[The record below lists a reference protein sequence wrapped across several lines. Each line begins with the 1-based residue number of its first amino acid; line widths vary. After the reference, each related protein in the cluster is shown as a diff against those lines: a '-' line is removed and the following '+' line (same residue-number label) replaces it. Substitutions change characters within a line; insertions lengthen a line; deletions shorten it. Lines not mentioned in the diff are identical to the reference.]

1 MKATTVFRNLLKSD
15 ETIVMPGSHDP
26 LSASIVASAGFKAVY
41 ISGAGAAAAVLNAP
55 DLGLMTMTEVIRQS
69 TNIVNAVSIPVIAD
83 SDTGYGDALN
93 VTRAAREFQ
102 KAGVAGIHIE
112 DLEKHQCGLHMNKT
126 LLSSE
131 EMVGR
136 IKAARDS
143 IDDDDFVLIAR
154 TDAIGAIG
162 GGVDEAITRANCFL
176 EAGADAIWV
185 QEPPVPLQT
194 EETFVKVSRE
204 VRGPLMVAAGY
215 NQHSIS
221 QFAEWGYK
229 IVFYPTLSV
238 QVVMKALIDLWKDVK
253 ARGWEKEFC
262 EVLPQRGIS
271 FDEFMERTRFHENQ
285 AIRDKYLP
293 K

>member
-1 MKATTVFRNLLKSD
+1 MKATTIFRNLLESD

-26 LSASIVASAGFKAVY
+26 LSASIVESAGFKAVY
-41 ISGAGAAAAVLNAP
+41 MSGAGAAAAVLNAP
-55 DLGLMTMTEVIRQS
+55 DLGLMTMTEVIRQAA
-69 TNIVNAVSIPVIAD
+69 NVVNAVAIPVIAD

-93 VTRAAREFQ
+93 VTRAAKEFQ
-102 KAGVAGIHIE
+102 RAGVAGIHIE

-131 EMVGR
+131 EMIGR

-143 IDDDDFVLIAR
+143 IDDGDFVLIAR
-154 TDAIGAIG
+154 TDAIGAIR
-162 GGVDEAITRANCFL
+162 GGVDEAITRANRFL

-194 EETFVKVSRE
+194 EETFVKVAKE
-204 VRGPLMVAAGY
+204 VQGPLMVAAGY
-215 NQHSIS
+215 NQHSIG

-238 QVVMKALIDLWKDVK
+238 QVVMKALIDLWTDVK
-253 ARGWEKEFC
+253 VKGREKEFC
-262 EVLPQRGIS
+262 KVLPQRGIS

>member
-1 MKATTVFRNLLKSD
+1 MKNTTVFRNLLKSD
-15 ETIVMPGSHDP
+15 EAIVMPGSHDP
-26 LSASIVASAGFKAVY
+26 LSASIVESAGFKAVY
-41 ISGAGAAAAVLNAP
+41 MSGAGAAAAVLNAP
-55 DLGLMTMTEVIRQS
+55 DLGLMTMTEVIRQAA
-69 TNIVNAVSIPVIAD
+69 NIVNTVDIPVIAD

-143 IDDDDFVLIAR
+143 IDDDDFVIIAR

-162 GGVDEAITRANCFL
+162 GGVDEAIVRANRFL
-176 EAGADAIWV
+176 EVGADVIWV
-185 QEPPVPLQT
+185 QEPPVPLQS
-194 EETFVKVSRE
+194 EETFARVAKE
-204 VRGPLMVAAGY
+204 VRGSLMVAAGY
-215 NQHSIS
+215 NHHSIS
-221 QFAEWGYK
+221 QFKEWGYK

-238 QVVMKALIDLWKDVK
+238 QVVMKALLDLWADVK
-253 ARGWEKEFC
+253 EKGREKEFC
-262 EVLPQRGIS
+262 KVLPQRGIS
-271 FDEFMERTRFHENQ
+271 FDEFMERTKFHENQ
-285 AIRDKYLP
+285 AIRDKYVP

>member
-1 MKATTVFRNLLKSD
+1 MKKTAVFRDFLKSD
-15 ETIVMPGSHDP
+15 EPIVMPGSHDP
-26 LSASIVASAGFKAVY
+26 LSASIVESAGFKAVY
-41 ISGAGAAAAVLNAP
+41 MSGAGAAAAVLNAP
-55 DLGLMTMTEVIRQS
+55 DLGLMTMTEVIRQAA
-69 TNIVNAVSIPVIAD
+69 NIVNAVDIPVIAD

-102 KAGVAGIHIE
+102 RAGVAGIHIE

-162 GGVDEAITRANCFL
+162 GGVDEAVARANGFL

-185 QEPPVPLQT
+185 QEPPVPLQS
-194 EETFVKVSRE
+194 EETFIKVARE
-204 VRGPLMVAAGY
+204 VQGPLMVAAGY
-215 NQHSIS
+215 NHHSIS
-221 QFAEWGYK
+221 QFEEWGYK
-229 IVFYPTLSV
+229 IIFYPTLSV
-238 QVVMKALIDLWKDVK
+238 QVVMKALIDLWADVK
-253 ARGWEKEFC
+253 QKGREKEFC
-262 EVLPQRGIS
+262 KILPQSGIS
-271 FDEFMERTRFHENQ
+271 FDEFMERTGFHESQ